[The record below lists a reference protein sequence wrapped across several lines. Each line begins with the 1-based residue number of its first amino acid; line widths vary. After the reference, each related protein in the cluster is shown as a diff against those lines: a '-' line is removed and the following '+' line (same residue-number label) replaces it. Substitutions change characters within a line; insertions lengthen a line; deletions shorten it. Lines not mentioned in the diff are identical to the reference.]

1 MSQRAFVS
9 TAIPYVNAKPHVGF
23 ALELIQA
30 DVIARYLRLKGRDV
44 FFSTGTDENSL
55 KNLRAAQELGISPQD
70 LCDQNS
76 ESFRELADKLDISFS
91 DFIRTSR
98 DPRHSAAVNK
108 LWLSSRKGDIYKGH
122 YESLYCVGCEEFY
135 SKSELKSQIC
145 PEHQTPLEP
154 ISEENYFFRLSS
166 YQNQII
172 ELLETGKLKI
182 VPESRCREIL
192 SFAREGL
199 KDFSISR
206 TKSRA
211 GGWGIQVPHDSDQV
225 IYVWYDALTNYIA
238 ALDFASDSKAF
249 HKYWA
254 DSDIRIH
261 VIGKGI
267 IRFHAVYWPA
277 MLLSVGLPLPDTLL
291 VHGYLTI
298 DGQKIS
304 KSHGKT
310 IDPISQ
316 IAKYG
321 VDSFRYYLLRSMSPF
336 EDGDYSEER
345 LRLTHNSDLA
355 NNMGNLISR
364 LEAIGERAGYM
375 ITADDAC
382 DMPGDFHSALNEFR
396 FNDALAIIWSDF
408 SQLNQLIEVNKP
420 WEMLKAGRTEQ
431 LEAFLN
437 NAIQR
442 IRSLAVWLEPFM
454 PSTSTI
460 LAERLKPG
468 RALSKS
474 DNLFPRL

>member
-1 MSQRAFVS
+1 MSQRAFIS

-30 DVIARYLRLKGRDV
+30 DVIARYLRLKGHDV

-55 KNLRAAQELGISPQD
+55 KNFGAAQKLGISPRD

-76 ESFRELADKLDISFS
+76 ESFKELAEQLNISFS

-108 LWLSSRKGDIYKGH
+108 LWLSAGEGDIYKGH

-135 SKSELKSQIC
+135 SKSELQSRIC
-145 PEHQTPLEP
+145 PEHLTPLEL
-154 ISEENYFFRLSS
+154 ISEENYFFKLSS

-182 VPESRCREIL
+182 YPETRRKEIL

-199 KDFSISR
+199 KDSSISR
-206 TKSRA
+206 TRSRA
-211 GGWGIQVPHDSDQV
+211 GGWGIQVPNDPDQV

-238 ALDFASDSKAF
+238 ALDFASDSEAF
-249 HKYWA
+249 HKYWV

-267 IRFHAVYWPA
+267 IRFHAILWPA
-277 MLLSVGLPLPDTLL
+277 MLLSVGLPLPHTIM
-291 VHGYLTI
+291 VHGYLTT

-304 KSHGKT
+304 KSHGRT
-310 IDPISQ
+310 VDPIEQ
-316 IAKYG
+316 MAGYG

-345 LRLTHNSDLA
+345 LRQTHNSDLA
-355 NNMGNLISR
+355 NNLGNLVSR
-364 LEAIGERAGYM
+364 LETIGEKAGYM
-375 ITADDAC
+375 IKADHPRNI
-382 DMPGDFHSALNEFR
+382 PGDFHSALDEFR
-396 FNDALAIIWSDF
+396 FNDALAIIWSEF
-408 SQLNQLIEVNKP
+408 SQLNQTIELNKP
-420 WEMLKAGRTEQ
+420 WEMLKADRNEQ
-431 LEAFLN
+431 LESFLEDM
-437 NAIQR
+437 IQR
-442 IRSLAVWLEPFM
+442 LRPLAVWLEPFM
-454 PSTSTI
+454 PGTSKI
-460 LAERLKPG
+460 LLERLRPG
-468 RALSKS
+468 RPLSKS
-474 DNLFPRL
+474 YNLFPRL